1 MIDQTPFSSLKGV
14 FYYEYS
20 CLLYN
25 KIKNNFRKEVAFLLS
40 KTRTYLLIFNLFWLV
55 LLLFEQLLK
64 NASNSNILFL
74 LLSVLALVGLVFQAL
89 SWRSL
94 NQERMRLDYVLYGTA
109 WVLCFLFVLL
119 L

>member
-1 MIDQTPFSSLKGV
+1 M
-14 FYYEYS
+14 
-20 CLLYN
+20 
-25 KIKNNFRKEVAFLLS
+25 AFLLS
-40 KTRTYLLIFNLFWLV
+40 RTWTYLLIFNLFWLV

-64 NASNSNILFL
+64 NATNSNILFL
-74 LLSVLALVGLVFQAL
+74 LLSVLALVGLIFQAL

-94 NQERMRLDYVLYGTA
+94 NQERMRLDYALYGTS